1 METKNLSEDQYKF
14 LKTMQWA
21 FDSMKIH
28 GSVSGLQQNDIEAMA
43 NIQLELHGTK
53 VNTSCANCVSDLIVV
68 MAYTL
73 KKYEQ
78 TAKAES
84 DRQLSQAGN
93 QEPGDRGSNGD
104 GDSSEPANRKKARW
118 NKSKSNLRNNSEHRG
133 N

>member
-1 METKNLSEDQYKF
+1 METKSLSENQYKF

-21 FDSMKIH
+21 FDSIKVN

-43 NIQLELHGTK
+43 KIQLELHGIK
-53 VNTSCANCVSDLIVV
+53 VNTSCANCISDLIVV

-78 TAKAES
+78 AAKAES

-93 QEPGDRGSNGD
+93 QEQADRSSDGNG
-104 GDSSEPANRKKARW
+104 GTGQSKNRKKARW